1 MQTEPLSSSTAFF
14 SDYGTSRT
22 SNYNKHMSCNRV
34 IQDMCHALFCVVK
47 LWHAMI
53 LSNAMAKDIT
63 DIYLGSFYAEFDA
76 NKIT

>member
-1 MQTEPLSSSTAFF
+1 
-14 SDYGTSRT
+14 
-22 SNYNKHMSCNRV
+22 MSCNRV

-63 DIYLGSFYAEFDA
+63 DIYLESFYAEFDA